1 MLGCSVH
8 TWRLIKPETVL
19 KTPPGEIAAV
29 DCDVVWKLVFGRFP
43 AELFND
49 HLLAHELLRFLRRNL
64 DSLKFRVP
72 QYTHF
77 FPNLLKVNTKEM
89 TVNVYTW
96 EKT

>member
-1 MLGCSVH
+1 M
-8 TWRLIKPETVL
+8 
-19 KTPPGEIAAV
+19 AAV

-49 HLLAHELLRFLRRNL
+49 RFLAHELLRFLRLNL

-89 TVNVYTW
+89 TLSVYICK
-96 EKT
+96 KT

>member
-1 MLGCSVH
+1 M
-8 TWRLIKPETVL
+8 
-19 KTPPGEIAAV
+19 

-49 HLLAHELLRFLRRNL
+49 NFLAHELLRFLRLNL

-77 FPNLLKVNTKEM
+77 FPNLLKV
-89 TVNVYTW
+89 
-96 EKT
+96 KTRGLTLGPSIYMIRTEHPFSVSVDVGVEQPSVGG